1 MSGGFDLVIV
11 GCGPVGAYAANL
23 FGRAGL
29 KTLVLEREQSPYSL
43 PRAIHVDHEV
53 MRLLADVELLEP
65 LADRLRAADG
75 HLHIGADRGV
85 IRQLTSAGAPQA
97 FRVCQRLLLLPART
111 GRGAPHRSAS
121 LSQCHP
127 PSRCRGSGTRAAF

>member
-1 MSGGFDLVIV
+1 RTGGSLGAGRAGAAGIPAPEPGASGMSGVFDLVIV

-29 KTLVLEREQSPYSL
+29 KTLVLEREESPYSV

-53 MRLLADVELLEP
+53 MRLLGAVELLEP

-85 IRQLTSAGAPQA
+85 IRQ
-97 FRVCQRLLLLPART
+97 
-111 GRGAPHRSAS
+111 
-121 LSQCHP
+121 
-127 PSRCRGSGTRAAF
+127 